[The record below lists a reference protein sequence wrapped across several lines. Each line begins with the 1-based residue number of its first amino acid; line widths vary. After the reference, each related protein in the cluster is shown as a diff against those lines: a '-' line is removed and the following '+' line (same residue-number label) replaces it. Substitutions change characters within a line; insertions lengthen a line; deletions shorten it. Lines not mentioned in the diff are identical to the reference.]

1 MNAIAQSAVSR
12 FSADELALLRRTMM
26 DGATDDEFKLFVYQC
41 ERTGLDPFTRQIYA
55 VRRWDARAQKNI
67 WQTQTSID
75 GLRLT
80 AERSGKYAGQV
91 GPFWC
96 GKDGLWKDVWL
107 SSEPP
112 AAARI
117 GVMRHD
123 FKEPCWGV
131 ARFDA
136 YAQKK
141 KDGVLSAM
149 WLGMGDVMVAKCS
162 EALALRK
169 AFPQELSGLYTGDE
183 MAQATVEDA
192 APASTH
198 QAEPKQSAGSDD
210 PFADSQPTPPKP
222 APAPQ
227 KPAVSTFWKRPD
239 LNLDPKMVK
248 SPTDFAAA
256 FEGALDAAPDY
267 KAVNK
272 LVQDNDRHLAIL
284 QEANRT
290 AFDALMVKLDARN
303 QAAAAAE

>member
-1 MNAIAQSAVSR
+1 MNAISQPVATGPR
-12 FSADELALLRRTMM
+12 FTPDELALLRRTMM
-26 DGATDDEFKLFVYQC
+26 VGATDDEFKLFVYQC

-55 VRRWDARAQKNI
+55 VKRWDARAQKNI

-96 GKDGLWKDVWL
+96 GKDGEWRDVWL
-107 SSEPP
+107 STEPP

-141 KDGVLSAM
+141 KEGGLSAM
-149 WLGMGDVMVAKCS
+149 WAGMGDVMVAKCS

-169 AFPQELSGLYTGDE
+169 AFPQQLSGLYTGDE
-183 MAQATVEDA
+183 MAQATVEDPDA
-192 APASTH
+192 QASHPVATK
-198 QAEPKQSAGSDD
+198 ATVMSDD
-210 PFADSQPTPPKP
+210 PFADPPPTAGTDESDWP
-222 APAPQ
+222 AYIAGFKRDFLASCSFLASKEIFNRERATLKALRAERPQ
-227 KPAVSTFWKRPD
+227 AY
-239 LNLDPKMVK
+239 
-248 SPTDFAAA
+248 AALA
-256 FEGALDAAPDY
+256 EWMKTEGDKLPRNAA
-267 KAVNK
+267 
-272 LVQDNDRHLAIL
+272 
-284 QEANRT
+284 
-290 AFDALMVKLDARN
+290 
-303 QAAAAAE
+303 